1 MRGVRPIRGLLA
13 TILTVVGLAAIPS
26 TTPTF
31 AAPAG
36 SQSSDQ
42 DVCTQP
48 PEPDRTACL
57 ATIRTDLPSV
67 SSVPPNAKPPGY
79 SPRDI
84 RSAYDLSG
92 RHGDDHGH
100 GDGDGDGH
108 GLGHGDGHGQGHG
121 RTVAITVAFH
131 NPNLESDLAVYRRQ
145 FNLPPCT
152 KANGCLRQI
161 NQRGGSTPP
170 SGTNSGWA
178 LESALD
184 VDAVSAACPGCR
196 ILVVEADNNLLSN
209 LLTAVDQAVTQGA
222 KVVSNSWALTVGEV
236 PFETSFDH
244 HFSDHPG
251 VAFTFAAGNG
261 GYGTTYPAASPYV
274 TSVGGTSLNR
284 ARNLRGWTESAW
296 SRTGSGCS
304 LYEPKPSFQHDPLCA
319 NRTMNDVSAVA
330 DPATGLAV
338 YNTFGSSGTGWR
350 VVGGT
355 SLSNVLVAAM
365 YALAGNHT
373 SGTYPNSYP
382 YARSHAFNDIT
393 TGSNGACGGTYLCTA
408 APGYDGPTGIGTPR
422 GVAGLRGRAW

>member
-1 MRGVRPIRGLLA
+1 MHGARPIRSLLA
-13 TILTVVGLAAIPS
+13 TFLTVVGLAAIPP
-26 TTPTF
+26 TTPAF

-36 SQSSDQ
+36 SQPSDQ
-42 DVCTQP
+42 GVCTQP
-48 PEPDRTACL
+48 VAPDQTACL
-57 ATIRTDLPSV
+57 ATIRTDVPPM

-79 SPRDI
+79 GPRDI
-84 RSAYDLSG
+84 HSAYDLSD
-92 RHGDDHGH
+92 RHGG
-100 GDGDGDGH
+100 
-108 GLGHGDGHGQGHG
+108 G

-161 NQRGGSTPP
+161 NQRGGLTPP

-184 VDAVSAACPGCR
+184 VDAVSAACPDCR
-196 ILVVEADNNLLSN
+196 ILVVESDNNSLSN

-222 KVVSNSWALTVGEV
+222 KVVSNSWALTAGEI
-236 PFETSFDH
+236 PSETLFDH

-284 ARNLRGWTESAW
+284 ARNRRGWTESAW

-304 LYEPKPSFQHDPLCA
+304 LYEPKPPFQHDPLCV

-338 YNTFGSSGTGWR
+338 YNTFGSSGTGWQI
-350 VVGGT
+350 VGGT

-365 YALAGNHT
+365 YALAGNPT
-373 SGTYPNSYP
+373 PGTYPNSYP
-382 YARSHAFNDIT
+382 YARPHAFNDIT
-393 TGSNGACGGTYLCTA
+393 TGSNGICGDTYLCTA
-408 APGYDGPTGIGTPR
+408 APGYDGPTGVGTPH